1 MSEKFG
7 LSDNAVKIFKDLYSF
22 QEEKIGDTFE
32 RVSNEFGTNKEEKD
46 LAFRLLSEGYW
57 RPNTPVFL
65 NAGTKHKVFSACYVV
80 GLEDSMNSI
89 YDIADVCRKIFQ
101 YGAGV
106 GIPIGNL
113 REKSAW
119 IYEGNEDKLPEGK
132 SSGPI
137 TFMKLYDAVGE
148 STKSGGRVR
157 RAAILVSM
165 PVWHP
170 DIMDFIKC
178 KQTDGRLSNM
188 NISVLITDKFMQAL
202 EDKVPFDLRSPY
214 DGKKM
219 GQIDPQE
226 VWDQISEMSWLSADP
241 GVLFID
247 AMNKYNPLIKDI
259 LIEATN
265 PCGEQPLWPFNAC
278 NLSAINI
285 WKFVRGIN
293 DFDWD
298 GLYETTRK
306 VMKLMDN
313 LIDVMDF
320 PDDDDIMDRHRF
332 RTNTLKHRP
341 VGIGPMGLADA
352 MYKIGYKYNGADGRK
367 FASEIMRVMTCA
379 CAIESANLAG
389 KKGPFDDY
397 EKYKEDVERIIEE
410 HTGGDEDTMERV
422 RKYGVR
428 NCQFTTCQPTGTT
441 ALSCDSSYGIEPIMG
456 LVFQKNLISGD
467 TMMVVNPVFEERFK
481 NEDWYTQELPDKI
494 FKNGGSLKGLRGIP
508 KEVKNV
514 FVTAHDIK
522 YKDRIDMQAALQKY
536 CSTAISSTV
545 NLSKETTSQE
555 MADLYEYAYKKGLK
569 GITVYRDG
577 SKKNQPVTFTE
588 EKKKHEEFDRPKVL
602 DAKTHVVETGN
613 GKMYVTVSHHKGK
626 PLEIFIF
633 LGKSGQILNT
643 LTEAM
648 GRVISIGLQQGVPVE
663 EITKTLININSD
675 KMVWYRFEDTDQRP
689 TQILSIPDGVA
700 KLLDRYYTGVRYN
713 GELGGE
719 ICEKCGNFMTAM
731 EGCFNCPA
739 CGHSKCS

>member
-22 QEEKIGDTFE
+22 QEEKIEDTFK
-32 RVSNEFGTNKEEKD
+32 RVSKDFGTNKEEKD
-46 LAFRLLSEGYW
+46 LAFKLLSEGYW

-89 YDIADVCRKIFQ
+89 YDVADVCRKIFQ

-188 NISVLITDKFMQAL
+188 NISVLVTDKFMQAL
-202 EDKVPFDLRSPY
+202 EDKVPFDLISPY

-226 VWDQISEMSWLSADP
+226 LWDEISEMSWRSADP
-241 GVLFID
+241 GIIFID
-247 AMNKYNPLIKDI
+247 AMNRYNTLVKEM
-259 LIEATN
+259 LVEATN
-265 PCGEQPLWPFNAC
+265 PCGEQPLVPFNAC

-285 WKFVRGIN
+285 WKFVNGIN

-298 GLYETTRK
+298 ALYQTTYK
-306 VMKLMDN
+306 VMGLMDN

-320 PDDDDIMDRHRF
+320 PDDDDILGRQRF
-332 RTNTLKHRP
+332 RTNTLKYRP
-341 VGIGPMGLADA
+341 VGVGPMGLADA
-352 MYKIGYKYNGADGRK
+352 MYKLGYKYNGADGRK
-367 FASEIMRVMTCA
+367 FASEVIRVMTCA
-379 CAIESANLAG
+379 CALRSTELAG
-389 KKGPFDDY
+389 KNGPFENY
-397 EKYKEDVERIIEE
+397 ETYKEDTERIIEE
-410 HTGGDEDTMERV
+410 HTGGDEVTMKQV

-441 ALSCDSSYGIEPIMG
+441 ALSCNASYGIEPIMG

-467 TMMVVNPVFEERFK
+467 TMMVVNPVFEDRFK

-522 YKDRIDMQAALQKY
+522 YKDRIDMQAALQKH

-545 NLSKETTSQE
+545 NLSKETTAQE

-588 EKKKHEEFDRPKVL
+588 EKKTHVEFDRPKVL

-626 PLEIFIF
+626 PLELFIF

-675 KMVWYRFEDTDQRP
+675 RMVWYRFEDTDQRP

>member
-1 MSEKFG
+1 MSNNFG

-22 QEEKIGDTFE
+22 QEETIKDTFK
-32 RVSNEFGTNKEEKD
+32 RVSEDFGTDKEEKE
-46 LAFRLLSEGYW
+46 LAYSLLANGVW

-89 YDIADVCRKIFQ
+89 YDISDVCRKIFQ

-113 REKSAW
+113 REKESW
-119 IYEGNEDKLPEGK
+119 IFEGNKEKLPEGK

-148 STKSGGRVR
+148 TTKSGGRVR

-170 DIMDFIKC
+170 DIIDFIRC
-178 KQTDGRLSNM
+178 KEVDGRLSNM
-188 NISVLITDKFMQAL
+188 NISVLITDKFMRAL
-202 EDKVPFDLRSPY
+202 EDKVPFDLVSPY
-214 DGKKM
+214 DGKKVSE
-219 GQIDPQE
+219 IDPQE
-226 VWDQISEMSWLSADP
+226 IWDAISQMSWKSADP

-247 AMNKYNPLIKDI
+247 AMNRYNPLIEEI

-265 PCGEQPLWPFNAC
+265 PCGEQPLQPFNAC
-278 NLSAINI
+278 NLSAINVS
-285 WKFVRGIN
+285 KFCRGIG

-298 GLYETTRK
+298 GLYQTTYK
-306 VMKLMDN
+306 VMGLMDN
-313 LIDVMDF
+313 LIDIMDF
-320 PDDDDIMDRHRF
+320 PDDDDILDRKRF
-332 RTNTLKHRP
+332 RTNTLKYRP
-341 VGIGPMGLADA
+341 VGVGPMGLADS
-352 MYKIGYKYNGADGRK
+352 MYILGYRYDGADGRK
-367 FASEIMRVMTCA
+367 FAGEIMRVMTCA
-379 CAIESANLAG
+379 CAVKSSELA
-389 KKGPFDDY
+389 Y
-397 EKYKEDVERIIEE
+397 EKGTFHNYETFKEDMERILEE
-410 HTGGDEDTMERV
+410 HTGGDEETMKKV
-422 RKYGVR
+422 KKYGVR

-456 LVFQKNLISGD
+456 LSFQKNLISGD
-467 TMMVVNPVFEERFK
+467 TMMVVNPVFKQRFS
-481 NEDWYTQELPDKI
+481 NESWYSPDLPDRI
-494 FKNGGSLKGLRGIP
+494 FKNGGSLKGLHNIP

-522 YKDRIDMQAALQKY
+522 YKDRVDMQSALQKY

-545 NLSKETTSQE
+545 NLSKETSAQE
-555 MADLYEYAYKKGLK
+555 MSDLYEYAYKKGLK

-577 SKKNQPVTFTE
+577 SKKNQPVTFSK
-588 EKKKHEEFDRPKVL
+588 EKKKGPFERPKTL
-602 DAKTHVVETGN
+602 DSKTHVVETGN
-613 GKMYVTVSHHKGK
+613 GKMYVTVSHYKGK
-626 PLEIFIF
+626 PLELFIF

-643 LTEAM
+643 LSEAM

-700 KLLDRYYTGVRYN
+700 KLLDRYYTGVKYN

>member
-1 MSEKFG
+1 MIDNFG

-22 QEEKIGDTFE
+22 QEEKIQDTFK
-32 RVSNEFGTNKEEKD
+32 RVSKEFATNKEEEE
-46 LAFRLLSEGYW
+46 LAYMLLSQGYW

-80 GLEDSMNSI
+80 GLEDSMDSI
-89 YDIADVCRKIFQ
+89 YDVANVCRKIFQ

-113 REKSAW
+113 REKQAW
-119 IYEGNEDKLPEGK
+119 IYEGNKDKLPEGK

-170 DIMDFIKC
+170 DIMDFIRC
-178 KQTDGRLSNM
+178 KETDGRLANM

-202 EDKVPFDLRSPY
+202 EDKVPFDLISPY
-214 DGKKM
+214 NGEIVS
-219 GQIDPQE
+219 QIDPQE
-226 VWDQISEMSWLSADP
+226 LWEEISQMSWKSADP

-247 AMNKYNPLIKDI
+247 AMNRYNPLIKQI

-285 WKFVRGIN
+285 NKFARGVG
-293 DFDWD
+293 DFDWE
-298 GLYETTRK
+298 GLYDTTFK

-313 LIDVMDF
+313 LVDVMDF
-320 PDDDDIMDRHRF
+320 PDDDDILGRQRF
-332 RTNTLKHRP
+332 RVNTLNHRP
-341 VGIGPMGLADA
+341 VGVGPMGLADA
-352 MYKIGYKYNGADGRK
+352 MYNLGYRYDGADGRK
-367 FASEIMRVMTCA
+367 FAMEVMRIMTKA
-379 CAIESANLAG
+379 CAMRSALIAKEN
-389 KKGPFDDY
+389 GPFHNY
-397 EKYKEDVERIIEE
+397 ETFKEDMERIIEE
-410 HTGGDEDTMERV
+410 HTGGDEEVMEVVKR
-422 RKYGVR
+422 YGVR

-456 LVFQKNLISGD
+456 LSFQKNLISGD
-467 TMMVVNPVFEERFK
+467 RMMVVNPVLEERFK
-481 NEDWYTQELPDKI
+481 DEDWYSEDLPDKI

-545 NLSKETTSQE
+545 NLSKETTANE
-555 MADLYEYAYKKGLK
+555 MASLYEYAYKRGLK

-577 SKKNQPVTFTE
+577 SKKNQPVTFSE
-588 EKKKHEEFDRPKVL
+588 VKKVKEFDRPKVL
-602 DAKTHVVETGN
+602 NAKTHVVETGN
-613 GKMYVTVSHHKGK
+613 GKMYVTVSHHEGK
-626 PLEIFIF
+626 PLELFIF

-675 KMVWYRFEDTDQRP
+675 RMVWYRFEDTDQRP

>member
-22 QEEKIGDTFE
+22 QEEKIEDTFK
-32 RVSNEFGTNKEEKD
+32 RVSKEFGTNKEEKD
-46 LAFRLLSEGYW
+46 LAFKLLSEGYW

-89 YDIADVCRKIFQ
+89 YDVANVCRKIFQ

-170 DIMDFIKC
+170 DIMEFIKC
-178 KQTDGRLSNM
+178 KQTDGRLANM
-188 NISVLITDKFMQAL
+188 NISVLVTDKFMQAL
-202 EDKVPFDLRSPY
+202 EDKVPFDLVSPY

-226 VWDQISEMSWLSADP
+226 VWDQISEMSWRSADP
-241 GVLFID
+241 GIIYID
-247 AMNKYNPLIKDI
+247 AMNRYNTLVKDM
-259 LIEATN
+259 LVEATN
-265 PCGEQPLWPFNAC
+265 PCGEQPLVPFNAC

-285 WKFVRGIN
+285 WKFVKGIN
-293 DFDWD
+293 EFDWD
-298 GLYETTRK
+298 GLYQTTYK
-306 VMKLMDN
+306 VMGLMDN

-320 PDDDDIMDRHRF
+320 PDDDDELGRHRF
-332 RTNTLKHRP
+332 RTNTLKYRP
-341 VGIGPMGLADA
+341 VGVGPMGLADA
-352 MYKIGYKYNGADGRK
+352 MYKLGYKYNGADGRK
-367 FASEIMRVMTCA
+367 FASEVIRVMTCA
-379 CAIESANLAG
+379 CALRSTELAA
-389 KKGPFDDY
+389 KNGPFENY
-397 EKYKEDVERIIEE
+397 ETYKEDTERIIGE
-410 HTGGDEDTMERV
+410 HAGGDEELMEKV

-441 ALSCDSSYGIEPIMG
+441 ALSCDASYGIEPIMG

-481 NEDWYTQELPDKI
+481 NEDWYTSELPDKI

-545 NLSKETTSQE
+545 NLSKETTAQE

-588 EKKKHEEFDRPKVL
+588 EKKAHVEFDRPKVL

-626 PLEIFIF
+626 PLELFIF

>member
-1 MSEKFG
+1 MSDNLV

-22 QEEKIGDTFE
+22 QEEKIEDTFK
-32 RVSNEFGTNKEEKD
+32 RVSKEFATNKKEEE
-46 LAFRLLSEGYW
+46 LANMLLSQGYW

-80 GLEDSMNSI
+80 GLEDSMDSI
-89 YDIADVCRKIFQ
+89 YDVANVCRKIFQ

-113 REKSAW
+113 REKQAW

-178 KQTDGRLSNM
+178 KETDGRLANM

-202 EDKVPFDLRSPY
+202 EDKVPFDLISPY
-214 DGKKM
+214 NGEKV
-219 GQIDPQE
+219 GQVDPQE
-226 VWDQISEMSWLSADP
+226 LWDEISKMSWKSADP
-241 GVLFID
+241 GILFID
-247 AMNKYNPLIKDI
+247 AMNKYNPLIKEI

-278 NLSAINI
+278 NLSAINVN
-285 WKFVRGIN
+285 KFARDID

-298 GLYETTRK
+298 GLYQTTYK
-306 VMKLMDN
+306 IMGLMDN

-320 PDDDDIMDRHRF
+320 PDDDDILGRQRF
-332 RTNTLKHRP
+332 RENTLNHRP

-352 MYKIGYKYNGADGRK
+352 MYTLGYKYNGADGRK
-367 FASEIMRVMTCA
+367 FASEVIRVMTCA
-379 CAIESANLAG
+379 CALKSSELAA
-389 KKGPFDDY
+389 KKGPFHNY
-397 EKYKEDVERIIEE
+397 ETFKEDMERILEE
-410 HTGGDEDTMERV
+410 HTGSDKATMESV
-422 RKYGVR
+422 RKHGVR

-441 ALSCDSSYGIEPIMG
+441 ALSCDASYGIEPIMG
-456 LVFQKNLISGD
+456 LSFQKNLISGD
-467 TMMVVNPVFEERFK
+467 KMMVVNPVFEQRFK
-481 NEDWYTQELPDKI
+481 NEDWYTHDLPDKI
-494 FKNGGSLKGLRGIP
+494 FKNGGSLKGLRGVP

-522 YKDRIDMQAALQKY
+522 YKDRVDMQAALQKH

-545 NLSKETTSQE
+545 NLSKETTAQE

-577 SKKNQPVTFTE
+577 SKKNQPVTFSE
-588 EKKKHEEFDRPKVL
+588 EKKVVEQFDRPKVL
-602 DAKTHVVETGN
+602 DSKTHCVDTGN

-626 PLEIFIF
+626 PLELFIF